1 MHKIYRDYRAIIIL
15 LSPALLFYLLFCL
28 LPIVES
34 FGISLF
40 RWNILNE
47 KIWVGLQNYVDMMKD
62 DILLRS
68 VKNLF
73 ILLITLIVF
82 SIPISFVMAWLL
94 TLRLAGTKAV
104 RSMMYIPN
112 LLSSVAVG
120 TLWVYLYNDRY
131 GIVNRILALFHID
144 VSTSLLANHYT
155 VLPAIGVVMAWQSVG
170 FYILIFMVAIQNIP
184 VDITDSAR
192 IDGVNQWQ
200 KIRHIIVPMIK
211 PVIHVSLIL
220 LATNAFKS
228 FDYVFV
234 LTKGGPNHA
243 SEVMSSYMYQV
254 GFEQM
259 NMGYAAAIGFLL
271 FVICFAVVQLISRLE
286 TKEEIQY

>member
-15 LSPALLFYLLFCL
+15 LTPALLFYLLFCL

-40 RWNILNE
+40 RWDILNE
-47 KIWVGLQNYVDMMKD
+47 KTWVGLHNYVDMLSD

-82 SIPISFVMAWLL
+82 SIPIAFIMAWLL
-94 TLRLAGTKAV
+94 TMRLTGTKAV

-144 VSTSLLANHYT
+144 VNTSLLANHYT
-155 VLPAIGVVMAWQSVG
+155 VLPAIGAVMAWQSIG
-170 FYILIFMVAIQNIP
+170 FYILIFMVAIQNVP
-184 VDITDSAR
+184 SDITDSAR

-200 KIRHIIVPMIK
+200 KIRHIIIPLIM
-211 PVIHVSLIL
+211 PVIYVSLIL

-228 FDYVFV
+228 FDFVFV

-254 GFEQM
+254 GFQQM

-271 FVICFAVVQLISRLE
+271 FVFCFTVVLLISRLE
-286 TKEEIQY
+286 TKEEVQY